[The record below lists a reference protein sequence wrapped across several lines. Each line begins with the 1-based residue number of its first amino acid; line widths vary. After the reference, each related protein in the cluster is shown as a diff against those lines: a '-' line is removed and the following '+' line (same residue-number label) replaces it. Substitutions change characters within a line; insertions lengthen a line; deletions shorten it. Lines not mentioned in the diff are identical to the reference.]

1 MVLVTNEF
9 CVVLYVKGQRLATLS
24 PDIGLGIVKYI
35 HIYIYIYIY
44 IYTYTHIKENEQEYE
59 GRFIINLVLG
69 I

>member
-9 CVVLYVKGQRLATLS
+9 CVVLYVKGQRLATSS

-35 HIYIYIYIY
+35 YMYNW
-44 IYTYTHIKENEQEYE
+44 KENEQEYE